1 MSVLVVIYSRYC
13 DESLQFLELLE
24 KENNIKMDIRK
35 LCIDNKKIQN
45 QVLESKIG
53 ISKVPTIMVH
63 HSNGEVEKYEE
74 ETCFEWLKF
83 IMDKLKPE
91 IKQTE
96 VNQVEMKKVKK
107 VKQSQILDE
116 EDLVE
121 DKTMIKQKQKE
132 DEIPEKRELNTQML
146 IKKESSNSN
155 LDTDKEQN
163 EEKASERIKTQTEGI
178 MNLAQQMQKERESS

>member
-45 QVLESKIG
+45 QVLKSQIG
-53 ISKVPTIMVH
+53 ITKVPTIMVH

-83 IMDKLKPE
+83 IMEKLKPE

-96 VNQVEMKKVKK
+96 VSQVEMKEMKQ

-116 EDLVE
+116 KDLLE
-121 DKTMIKQKQKE
+121 DKTVIKQKKN
-132 DEIPEKRELNTQML
+132 EIPEKRELNTEML
-146 IKKESSNSN
+146 IKKEESNNN

-163 EEKASERIKTQTEGI
+163 EEKATERIKTQTDGI
-178 MNLAQQMQKERESS
+178 MNLAQQMQKERENS